1 MSPLLFFAP
10 LTPLAAPSPDA
21 PIIIAATRLE
31 EEVDRT
37 EAQGTTIDPATV
49 EALSPA
55 RHTDLLRL
63 LPSTALAETGPP
75 GTQAQLRIRGAEA
88 NHTLLFING
97 IAANDPA
104 ASNEA
109 RFELLAT
116 PLGNQLE
123 IVPGPRSALWGSEAI
138 GGVVA
143 LETLPT
149 PSRLLVEGGSDR
161 FFRADTTVSVD
172 GMTLTGGYRRSEG
185 FDSFDGTGDDDG
197 FENIA
202 ATFRGDWRAGPV
214 DLGLSAFGLDA
225 YSEYD
230 GFDPI
235 TFRRADT
242 LDTTENRLGAVRAA
256 AAIGTLDT
264 VRARL
269 DGSFLASS
277 NQNRLDG
284 ETLNDTSAERA
295 TTGIELERSFVLG
308 RARVTGL
315 LAADHQPEWYRAR
328 DREYGGLT
336 DQDRTRTNNAL
347 LTQWSARIDKV
358 RIEAALRHDIFSEFS
373 DAATV
378 QGSLAYDASEHVSLF
393 ARYAT
398 GIAQPSFTDLYGFF
412 PGSFAG
418 NPDLAPERSRGGEVG
433 LSVGRRGG
441 PSFDLT
447 LFEQRL
453 EDEIVS
459 TYDPQTFLSGVA
471 NSDTSSRR
479 RGLEVEASLPI
490 HATTR
495 IAANYSYLD
504 ASEANVS
511 GTWLDEVRRPAHRGA
526 VILTGRTGSV
536 RYGATLAYVGARF
549 DTDFDQ
555 FPAPRLRLAPYV
567 FAGARVAYALT
578 ENLDL
583 SIRGSNLF
591 DSDYQD
597 VIGYRTAGR
606 KLFAGVDV
614 RL

>member
-31 EEVDRT
+31 DEEGRSDT
-37 EAQGTTIDPATV
+37 PGTAIDPATV

-63 LPSTALAETGPP
+63 LASTALAETGPP

-116 PLGNQLE
+116 PLGNRLE
-123 IVPGPRSALWGSEAI
+123 LVPGPRSALWGSEAI

-143 LETLPT
+143 LETLPA

-161 FFRADTTVSVD
+161 FFRADATVSVD
-172 GMTLTGGYRRSEG
+172 SMTLTGGYRRSEG

-197 FENIA
+197 FENVT

-214 DLGLSAFGLDA
+214 DLRLSAFALDA
-225 YSEYD
+225 HSEYD

-242 LDTTENRLGAVRAA
+242 LDTTENRLGAARAA

-277 NQNRLDG
+277 NHNRLDG
-284 ETLNDTSAERA
+284 EALNDTSAERA
-295 TTGIELERSFVLG
+295 TTGIELERAFSIG
-308 RARVTGL
+308 GARVTGL
-315 LAADHQPEWYRAR
+315 LAADHRSEWFRAR
-328 DREYGGLT
+328 DRQYGGLT

-358 RIEAALRHDIFSEFS
+358 RIDAALRHDIFSEFE
-373 DAATV
+373 DATTV
-378 QGSLAYDASEHVSLF
+378 QGSLAYDVSAEISLF

-398 GIAQPSFTDLYGFF
+398 GIAQPSFTDLFGFF
-412 PGSFAG
+412 PGSFVG

-433 LSVGRRGG
+433 ISVGRRSG
-441 PSFDLT
+441 PSFGLT
-447 LFEQRL
+447 LFEQQL

-459 TYDPQTFLSGVA
+459 TYDPETFLSGVA

-479 RGLEVEASLPI
+479 RGLEVEAALPLD
-490 HATTR
+490 AATR
-495 IAANYSYLD
+495 ITANYSYLD
-504 ASEANVS
+504 ASEASVS
-511 GTWLDEVRRPAHRGA
+511 EIWLDEIRRPAHRA
-526 VILTGRTGSV
+526 ALILTGEKGLV
-536 RYGATLAYVGARF
+536 RYGATLAYVGERF

-567 FAGARVAYALT
+567 LADARVAYALT
-578 ENLDL
+578 DNLDL
-583 SIRGSNLF
+583 SVRGSNLF